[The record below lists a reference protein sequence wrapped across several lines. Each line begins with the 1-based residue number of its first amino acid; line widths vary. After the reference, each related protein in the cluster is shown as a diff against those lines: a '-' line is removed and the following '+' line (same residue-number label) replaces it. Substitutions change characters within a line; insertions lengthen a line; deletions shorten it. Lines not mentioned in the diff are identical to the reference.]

1 MYKAIKN
8 IGGYKIGDIVPDEKA
23 EHWLEMFDVIPHVEK
38 VDEVVEPVKPGA
50 TEEKSEEVTKPKSSM
65 NDLLD
70 DYLGRNQSVVR
81 KNVSEDK
88 LNENQLKEL
97 LKLEKADKNRP
108 LVINAIEERLKKNS
122 S

>member
-8 IGGYKIGDIVPDEKA
+8 VGGYNIGDIVPDVKA
-23 EHWLEMFDVIPHVEK
+23 EHWLAVFATPHVEK
-38 VDEVVEPVKPGA
+38 VTEVIEPVKPA
-50 TEEKSEEVTKPKSSM
+50 VTEEKSEEAVDKPESSM

-70 DYLGRNQSVVR
+70 DYLGRNQSVVK

-88 LNENQLKEL
+88 LSETQLKEL

-108 LVINAIEERLKKNS
+108 LVINAIEERLKK
-122 S
+122 

>member
-8 IGGYKIGDIVPDEKA
+8 VGGYNIGDVIPDALA
-23 EHWLEMFDVIPHVEK
+23 EHWNEVFAVPHAEK
-38 VDEVVEPVKPGA
+38 VKEVIEPVKPGV
-50 TEEKSEEVTKPKSSM
+50 TEEKSEETTDKPENSM

-70 DYLGRNQSVVR
+70 DYLGRNQSVVK

-88 LNENQLKEL
+88 LSNTQLKEL

-108 LVINAIEERLKKNS
+108 LVINAIEQRLKK
-122 S
+122 